1 MSHSS
6 QYTLSTFLGA
16 PGGGGEVGIAGCSSS
31 PSVVVV
37 LSGGGEAAEA
47 NPYPLPASLLLPLKA
62 ILILSKKNI
71 YKPRILLTSARS
83 LGNTVTR
90 LP

>member
-37 LSGGGEAAEA
+37 LSGGGGRRLR
-47 NPYPLPASLLLPLKA
+47 PTPTPCQPPCCYP
-62 ILILSKKNI
+62 
-71 YKPRILLTSARS
+71 
-83 LGNTVTR
+83 
-90 LP
+90 

>member
-37 LSGGGEAAEA
+37 LSGGG
-47 NPYPLPASLLLPLKA
+47 
-62 ILILSKKNI
+62 
-71 YKPRILLTSARS
+71 
-83 LGNTVTR
+83 GG
-90 LP
+90 

>member
-37 LSGGGEAAEA
+37 LSGGEAAEA